1 MKLHY
6 SPAQFD
12 IQLVANDGYLNH
24 VRMANLV
31 RHRFIAPRHVTPSS
45 HIIRLGSAQPTTA
58 AKRRRRGKAIQGKL
72 PSSGSSAHP
81 SDQCTRILA
90 ETLRQRGNRVVTNK
104 LFTGLTLGPSSA
116 GLPRFS

>member
-31 RHRFIAPRHVTPSS
+31 RHRFIAPRHVTP
-45 HIIRLGSAQPTTA
+45 L
-58 AKRRRRGKAIQGKL
+58 
-72 PSSGSSAHP
+72 
-81 SDQCTRILA
+81 
-90 ETLRQRGNRVVTNK
+90 
-104 LFTGLTLGPSSA
+104 
-116 GLPRFS
+116 